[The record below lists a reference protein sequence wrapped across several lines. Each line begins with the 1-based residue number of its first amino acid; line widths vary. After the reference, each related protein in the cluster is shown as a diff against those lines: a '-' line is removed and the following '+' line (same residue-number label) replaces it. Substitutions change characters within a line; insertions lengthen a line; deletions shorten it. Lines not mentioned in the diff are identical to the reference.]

1 VTAAEIEARERELVG
16 AAIVRL
22 RAHVMAVVFGWVGGC
37 GLFVATAWLLVR
49 GGPQMGQHLSLLR
62 NYFPGYSVTWP
73 GALLG
78 FLYGA
83 LIGAL
88 LGWTI
93 ASIYNRIAEWR
104 CPQA

>member
-1 VTAAEIEARERELVG
+1 MTSADLEDRERELVR

-22 RAHVMAVVFGWVGGC
+22 RARVMALVFGFVGGC
-37 GLFVATAWLLVR
+37 ALFVATAWLLLR
-49 GGPQMGQHLSLLR
+49 GGPNVGQHLSLLR

-78 FLYGA
+78 FCYGA
-83 LIGAL
+83 LVGAL

-93 ASIYNRIAEWR
+93 ASVYNRVAEWR
-104 CPQA
+104 QRRP

>member
-1 VTAAEIEARERELVG
+1 MAAAEREQELLD

-22 RAHVMAVVFGWVGGC
+22 RARVMAVVFGWVGGC
-37 GLFVATAWLLVR
+37 GLFVATAWLLLR
-49 GGPQMGQHLSLLR
+49 GGPNVGQHLSLLR
-62 NYFPGYSVTWP
+62 NYFPGYSVSWP

-83 LIGAL
+83 AAGAL

-93 ASIYNRIAEWR
+93 AAVYNRLVAWR
-104 CPQA
+104 GSGS

>member
-1 VTAAEIEARERELVG
+1 MAAVERETREQELVQ

-22 RAHVMAVVFGWVGGC
+22 RARVMAVVFGWVGGC
-37 GLFVATAWLLVR
+37 GLFVATAWLLLR
-49 GGPQMGQHLSLLR
+49 GGPNVGQHLSLLR

-83 LIGAL
+83 AAGAA

-93 ASIYNRIAEWR
+93 AVVYNRCVAWR
-104 CPQA
+104 SSGR

>member
-1 VTAAEIEARERELVG
+1 VTAAEIEARKRALVR

-22 RAHVMAVVFGWVGGC
+22 RARVMAVVFGWVGGS
-37 GLFVATAWLLVR
+37 GLFLATAWLLVR
-49 GGPQMGQHLSLLR
+49 GGPNVGQHLGLLG

-83 LIGAL
+83 GVGAL
-88 LGWTI
+88 LGWTV
-93 ASIYNRIAEWR
+93 ASIYNRVAEWR
-104 CPQA
+104 EPDA

>member
-1 VTAAEIEARERELVG
+1 VTSAEIEARERELVR

-22 RAHVMAVVFGWVGGC
+22 RARVMAVVFGWVGGC
-37 GLFVATAWLLVR
+37 ALFVATAWLLVR
-49 GGPQMGQHLSLLR
+49 GGENVGQHLSLLH

-83 LIGAL
+83 AVGAL

-93 ASIYNRIAEWR
+93 AAIYNRIAEWR
-104 CPQA
+104 SPRA